1 MSAMNMVKF
10 KKTVYLFSVFLFIT
24 LLNNGDAFS
33 SVKGF
38 NLVSLLG
45 KSVRNTYVKKFMSS
59 FDEKPQIN
67 NFENLN
73 GGIYYCFR
81 KNGIEILFKNNRV
94 DKIFLHSEGYD
105 GYKQYEGAI
114 PYGINFSYDKSKTHK
129 KLGPPSKSG
138 GERKLPDILKDIRG
152 KIPRWDKWVFA
163 RYTLC
168 IQYYDDGQIAMITLS
183 RNTKK

>member
-10 KKTVYLFSVFLFIT
+10 KKTVYLLSVFLSII
-24 LLNNGDAFS
+24 LLNSGNAFS

-45 KSVRNTYVKKFMSS
+45 KSLHNTYVQKFISS
-59 FDEKPQIN
+59 FDETPQIN

-73 GGIYYCFR
+73 GGVYYCFR
-81 KNGIEILFKNNRV
+81 KNGIEILFRNNRV

-114 PYGINFSYDKSKTHK
+114 PYNINFSYDRSKTHK
-129 KLGPPSKSG
+129 KLGHPSQSG

-152 KIPRWDKWVFA
+152 KIPIWDKWVFA

-168 IQYYDDGQIAMITLS
+168 IQYYDDGKIALITLS
-183 RNTKK
+183 RHTKK

>member
-10 KKTVYLFSVFLFIT
+10 KKSVYLFLVLLSIT
-24 LLNNGDAFS
+24 LLNSWNAFS

-38 NLVSLLG
+38 NLISLLG
-45 KSVRNTYVKKFMSS
+45 KSPRNAYVKKFISS

-81 KNGIEILFKNNRV
+81 KNGIEILFKKKRL

-105 GYKQYEGAI
+105 GYRQYEGSI
-114 PYGINFSYDKSKTHK
+114 PFDVNFSYDRSKAHK
-129 KLGPPSKSG
+129 KLGPPSQSG

-152 KIPRWDKWVFA
+152 KIPIWDKWVFA

-168 IQYYDDGQIAMITLS
+168 IQYYDDEKIALITLS

>member
-1 MSAMNMVKF
+1 MSAMNMVRF
-10 KKTVYLFSVFLFIT
+10 KKTVYLLSILLSIT
-24 LLNNGDAFS
+24 ILNNGKAFS

-45 KSVRNTYVKKFMSS
+45 KSVHNAYVKKFMSS

-67 NFENLN
+67 NFENLS

-81 KNGIEILFKNNRV
+81 KNGIEILFKKDRV
-94 DKIFLHSEGYD
+94 DKIFLHSEGCD

-114 PYGINFSYDKSKTHK
+114 PYGINFSYDRSKTHK
-129 KLGPPSKSG
+129 KLGPPSQSG
-138 GERKLPDILKDIRG
+138 GERKFPDILKDIRG
-152 KIPRWDKWVFA
+152 KIPIWDKWVFA
-163 RYTLC
+163 RYTLS
-168 IQYYDDGQIAMITLS
+168 IQYYDDEKIALITLS